1 MKGVTAVE
9 VRNLGYIGVD
19 TIPVFISSTIIPMP
33 QPVEVSAVAPTSTTD
48 LHTIVALVRAL
59 YMILLNHNMYK

>member
-48 LHTIVALVRAL
+48 LHTIEVSVPPPGVAPTD
-59 YMILLNHNMYK
+59 